1 MPQDRIQARAAL
13 ADYLSD
19 RIPGSE
25 PYEDDEA
32 TEYGSTPEEKAAGVG
47 VDTGAFLEELKGMG
61 LGVESVEYG
70 YTAGSVLVRF
80 EDGTEYQP
88 S

>member
-1 MPQDRIQARAAL
+1 MPTQARAAV
-13 ADYLSD
+13 ADYFSD

-25 PYEDDEA
+25 PYADDEA

-47 VDTGAFLEELKGMG
+47 VDTGAFLSDLLEMG
-61 LGVESVEYG
+61 LGVDGVEYG

-80 EDGTEYQP
+80 EDGTEYQWP

>member
-1 MPQDRIQARAAL
+1 MSNQARAAL
-13 ADYLSD
+13 AAYFAE
-19 RIPGSE
+19 RIPGRE

-32 TEYGSTPEEKAAGVG
+32 TEYGSTPEQKAAGVG
-47 VDTGAFLEELKGMG
+47 VDTGAFYSDLLEMG
-61 LGVESVEYG
+61 LGVESVEPG

-80 EDGTEYQP
+80 TDGSEYQWP

>member
-1 MPQDRIQARAAL
+1 MPQDQARGAL
-13 ADYLSD
+13 AEYFSE
-19 RIPGSE
+19 RIPGPE

-47 VDTGAFLEELKGMG
+47 IDTGAFLSDLLEMG
-61 LGVESVEYG
+61 LGVEGVEYG

-80 EDGTEYQP
+80 TDGSEYQWP